1 MAVCSSITVLVGCTA
16 NLRGVLRNGPRCM
29 RIVTVSY
36 APNATTRTPV
46 AVAILTLDSR
56 PLRRAPSSANLSTSK
71 RPGRP
76 EPRAA
81 RGSPT

>member
-46 AVAILTLDSR
+46 AVAILTLDSPPAQEGSILGQ
-56 PLRRAPSSANLSTSK
+56 PLHVQAS
-71 RPGRP
+71 
-76 EPRAA
+76 RAA
-81 RGSPT
+81 